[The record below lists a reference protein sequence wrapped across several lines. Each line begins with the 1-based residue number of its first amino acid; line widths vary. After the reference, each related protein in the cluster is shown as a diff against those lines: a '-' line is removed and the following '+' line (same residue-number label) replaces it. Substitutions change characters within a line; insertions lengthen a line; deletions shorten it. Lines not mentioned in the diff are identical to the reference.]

1 MLVTHIYE
9 HLLVSFIFLFE
20 LLDPSLKP
28 LDFLAA

>member
-9 HLLVSFIFLFE
+9 HLLVSFIFLLE